1 MTSPMKNKMKVVILA
16 GGLGTR
22 ISEYTKTIPKPMIK
36 INKLPILLHII
47 KIYIKYG
54 YRKFYIAAGY
64 KKNIIEN
71 YFKNFS
77 KNGKEFE
84 QTLFKKKCLINIL
97 NTGKKSMTGGR
108 LKKVSKFIQKD
119 ENFMFT
125 YGDGVSNI
133 NLLKLEKFHKKNK
146 KIVTVTAVR
155 PPARFGELTIN
166 KKIVTKF
173 LEKPQVS
180 QGWIN
185 GGFFVANKKIF
196 SFIKNDQTILEKDP
210 LEILAKKKQLLAF
223 KHFGFWRCMDTKRDK
238 DFLEELSKTKKAKW

>member
-1 MTSPMKNKMKVVILA
+1 MKNKMKVVILA

-47 KIYIKYG
+47 KIYVKYG

-146 KIVTVTAVR
+146 KIATVTAVR

-166 KKIVTKF
+166 KKTVTKF